1 MPVPQKVSFLLNSG
15 YYYLFVLPSS
25 INAKSGKKSIY
36 PRPIGQEDASQ
47 GTNAIG

>member
-15 YYYLFVLPSS
+15 YYYLFVLPSA

-36 PRPIGQEDASQ
+36 PRPVWQPDASQ
-47 GTNAIG
+47 RTDAIG